1 MSVGEL
7 VACIGD
13 SGRVVFAVPSFHE
26 SGLLQ
31 VAVVFFCRVLVCEI
45 LDVAFGY
52 VFAPSVVRVVGL
64 VHEKGV
70 VERITRFRF
79 CTQYVGFTCCL
90 QGLGGILDG
99 FSLGGRI

>member
-31 VAVVFFCRVLVCEI
+31 VTVVLFCRFFVLEVI
-45 LDVAFGY
+45 DVTSGY
-52 VFAPSVVRVVGL
+52 VFGPSVGRVISL
-64 VHEKGV
+64 VHEECV
-70 VERITRFRF
+70 VERITLFR
-79 CTQYVGFTCCL
+79 CRIQYVSFTCCL